1 MNYVRHLNGFFKILE
16 KDERMS
22 AYHISLYLTCFQIW
36 NQNRFVNP
44 FPVSRMEMMRLSR
57 IGSVNTYARCMKE
70 LHKWGYVEY
79 TPSSNMHQGSQLSCI
94 RFDTAGN
101 TTRNTPADT
110 ASDTLL
116 INSLNIKKGKTSLQK
131 SQKKNG
137 KGKNP
142 LHATTEKDYAEPL

>member
-57 IGSVNTYARCMKE
+57 IGSVNTYAKCMKE
-70 LHKWGYVEY
+70 LKEWGYVKY
-79 TPSSNMHQGSQLSCI
+79 SPSSNMYQGSHLACI
-94 RFDTAGN
+94 RFDTASN
-101 TTRNTPADT
+101 TTTDT

-116 INSLNIKKGKTSLQK
+116 INSLNIKKGSSSFKK
-131 SQKKNG
+131 SRNKNG
-137 KGKNP
+137 EGKNP
-142 LHATTEKDYAEPL
+142 LQATTEKDYAEPL